1 MRTKITNFI
10 NAEDFEVIINSD
22 FPHKKARII
31 AKSLYNV
38 FIIVP
43 VGDKFNAYVLQD
55 NMTYIHTTL
64 VEAYL
69 KPTITLLLNI
79 SFEKLSDGERNQ
91 IKDRFSKQYKGIF
104 KGTNTNHYYD
114 ETINELI
121 KENVEFNKTLCQIHF
136 NNGYM
141 DLKDLQFKQREIS
154 KHYVTNYI
162 DRDYKPSTS
171 EQRTKLLNPLKMIY
185 PDKQDLECILEYLGS
200 ALSGISSKDQ
210 DTLFLLGLG
219 SSGKS
224 FILSLTDASIGCYF
238 KELKSDTFTLNN
250 AKADKILNTFQN
262 NQQVRITWINELED
276 ARIDTSLFK
285 KFCDGQLTTTILYK
299 DGSFTVPH
307 YSKAIITANTMPNIK
322 VDTGVSRRF
331 RGFTHQA
338 NFTDDEALIDNK
350 NHIYKIDKSLLE
362 NLIEGNLMDAFFD
375 ILADKCCSWL
385 KGKQIKFTKNFDE
398 TRDTVLLSN
407 DWIQDFID
415 VNLKITNNPD
425 DRISKNVMLD
435 VLKCQYP
442 QKFINPMQLITAL
455 KDKKISYNAKLRC
468 DKLQGCYIGVVFQSD
483 LEEDL
488 QDMKDPLDKGIVKD
502 DYKVKYENA
511 KKENEELKKQL
522 QQLQQPKEEL
532 KAEPKEEIKV
542 EPKQKR
548 QPKTTKQPKNV
559 VINEIKETSI
569 NSLLSIKS
577 DADAMDEMIELMR
590 N

>member
-1 MRTKITNFI
+1 MKTKITNFI
-10 NAEDFEVIINSD
+10 NADDFEVIINSD
-22 FPHKKARII
+22 FPHKKAGII

-38 FIIVP
+38 FIIIP
-43 VGDKFNAYVLQD
+43 IADTFHAYVLQD

-69 KPTITLLLNI
+69 KPTITLLLNL
-79 SFEKLSDGERNQ
+79 SFEMLSEGERNQ
-91 IKDRFSKQYKGIF
+91 IKDRFSKQYKCIF
-104 KGTNTNHYYD
+104 KGSNVNHYYD
-114 ETINELI
+114 EIINELI
-121 KENVEFNKTLCQIHF
+121 KDNVEFNKTLCQIHF

-141 DLKDLQFKQREIS
+141 DLKDLQFKQRELS

-162 DRDYKPSTS
+162 NRDYKQSTS
-171 EQRTKLLNPLKMIY
+171 EQRNKVLKPLSMIY

-224 FILSLTDASIGCYF
+224 FILSLTDACIGCYF
-238 KELKSDTFTLNN
+238 KELKSDTFSLNN
-250 AKADKILNTFQN
+250 AKADKILNTFTS

-285 KFCDGQLTTTILYK
+285 KFCDGQLTTTQLYK
-299 DGSFTVPH
+299 DGSFTIPH
-307 YSKAIITANTMPNIK
+307 YSKAIITANTMPNFKI
-322 VDTGVSRRF
+322 DTGVSRRF

-338 NFTDDEALIDNK
+338 NFTDDDTLLDEK

-362 NLIEGNLMDAFFD
+362 NLIESNLMDAFFD
-375 ILADKCCSWL
+375 ILAEKCCSWL

-415 VNLKITNNPD
+415 VNLKITNNQF
-425 DRISKNVMLD
+425 DRISKNAMLD
-435 VLKCQYP
+435 VLKSQYP
-442 QKFINPMQLITAL
+442 NKFINPMQLITAL

-468 DKLQGCYIGVVFQSD
+468 DKIQGCYIGVLFQSD
-483 LEEDL
+483 LEDDL

-511 KKENEELKKQL
+511 MKRIEFLELQLAQSKE
-522 QQLQQPKEEL
+522 QPKE
-532 KAEPKEEIKV
+532 
-542 EPKQKR
+542 
-548 QPKTTKQPKNV
+548 QPKPTKKVIVSEKDISKSIKNV
-559 VINEIKETSI
+559 TS
-569 NSLLSIKS
+569 
-577 DADAMDEMIELMR
+577 AD
-590 N
+590 

>member
-104 KGTNTNHYYD
+104 KGSNVNHYYD

-299 DGSFTVPH
+299 DGSFTIPH

-502 DYKVKYENA
+502 DYKVKYETA
-511 KKENEELKKQL
+511 MKRIEYLER
-522 QQLQQPKEEL
+522 QLQQPKEDAKVEV
-532 KAEPKEEIKV
+532 KVEEIKV
-542 EPKQKR
+542 EPKATK